1 MEGLT
6 KIMDINDVYL
16 TKVINY
22 YNSEY
27 FKSKHFLNHNTNYII
42 YSKDPNF
49 KKTHSLDSIR
59 QIRYQVRDDLNNFID
74 NLKKLLDIN
83 RIFYLEYIPKGE
95 VSFHIDRGLN
105 RYILPLNDDNKFYN
119 YECLLEE
126 KLHEKSEIYN
136 KLHEKSEIYNKMRK
150 DFPEKID
157 EFNEF
162 FLNDSELNSVHNL
175 KSGSVYSIG
184 NSLHTFINNSNKVR
198 VNLVFEVNP

>member
-22 YNSEY
+22 YNSKY

-59 QIRYQVRDDLNNFID
+59 QISHQVRDDLNNFID

-83 RIFYLEYIPKGE
+83 IIFYLEYTPKGE

-105 RYILPLNDDNKFYN
+105 RCILPLNDDNKFYN
-119 YECLLEE
+119 YECLLEQ
-126 KLHEKSEIYN
+126 KLHEKG
-136 KLHEKSEIYNKMRK
+136 EIYNKMRK

-162 FLNDSELNSVHNL
+162 FLNDSELNSIHNL

-184 NSLHTFINNSNKVR
+184 NSLHTFINASNKVR
-198 VNLVFEVNP
+198 VNLVFEVTP